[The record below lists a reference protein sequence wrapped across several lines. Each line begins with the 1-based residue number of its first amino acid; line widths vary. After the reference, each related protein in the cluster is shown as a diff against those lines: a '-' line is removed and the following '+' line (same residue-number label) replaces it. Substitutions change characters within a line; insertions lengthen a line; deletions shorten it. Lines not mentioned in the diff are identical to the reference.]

1 MTTVHKDGYAR
12 RVFDDYVQWYPGEAG
27 HKPTRLKLNYC
38 VARFPF
44 VPGYHLCGFDTSDIY
59 TSLKILSTH
68 KTLHEA
74 LDIVRVLEG
83 GYA

>member
-1 MTTVHKDGYAR
+1 MTTVRKDGYAR
-12 RVFDDYVQWYPGEAG
+12 RVFEDFVQWYPDEAE

-44 VPGYHLCGFDTSDIY
+44 VPGYHMCAFDTSGFFVTIN
-59 TSLKILSTH
+59 ILSTH